1 MAASP
6 TLTLPFA
13 YNVTDG
19 DGDGDN
25 STFQVTVADDRS
37 GGTLSVT
44 TTEDRSTT
52 FNTNSDATS
61 ANTLIG
67 DAPAHGN
74 ATVNPNGMITYTP
87 TGNYSGT
94 DTFTYTTT
102 ADDGSS
108 TTTTVTVA
116 VAPVSDAPTI
126 TFDSQAIT
134 TNEDTAVALGLNLPL
149 VIDATDQNG
158 ATTGDDPERLGLI
171 ELTGIPAGAILHFG
185 SSDYAV
191 PGPAGTIPTT
201 GITILISDVDH
212 PTGLPPATLTMTRA
226 EYEAM
231 TVLPS
236 PESRTNF
243 TVTVKATSY
252 EVDGMGAPVS
262 GVAGASTT
270 GLDDG
275 GRSGG
280 DRPGGPDAERQQ
292 RRNPTPTRWP
302 ITTPSTKA
310 ALSTSIRC

>member
-1 MAASP
+1 M
-6 TLTLPFA
+6 
-13 YNVTDG
+13 
-19 DGDGDN
+19 
-25 STFQVTVADDRS
+25 
-37 GGTLSVT
+37 
-44 TTEDRSTT
+44 
-52 FNTNSDATS
+52 
-61 ANTLIG
+61 
-67 DAPAHGN
+67 
-74 ATVNPNGMITYTP
+74 
-87 TGNYSGT
+87 
-94 DTFTYTTT
+94 
-102 ADDGSS
+102 
-108 TTTTVTVA
+108 
-116 VAPVSDAPTI
+116 
-126 TFDSQAIT
+126 
-134 TNEDTAVALGLNLPL
+134 NLPL

-171 ELTGIPAGAILHFG
+171 ELTGIPAGAILHYG

-270 GLDDG
+270 GSMTVGVLAVTDPVALTLNDSNAATDPDTLADHHTLNEGGTINLNSLLTISYPNSDG
-275 GRSGG
+275 NTTAGRRWSPIAAQIEEAPMTMVSH
-280 DRPGGPDAERQQ
+280 PGTQQPTDAGPYR
-292 RRNPTPTRWP
+292 
-302 ITTPSTKA
+302 
-310 ALSTSIRC
+310 